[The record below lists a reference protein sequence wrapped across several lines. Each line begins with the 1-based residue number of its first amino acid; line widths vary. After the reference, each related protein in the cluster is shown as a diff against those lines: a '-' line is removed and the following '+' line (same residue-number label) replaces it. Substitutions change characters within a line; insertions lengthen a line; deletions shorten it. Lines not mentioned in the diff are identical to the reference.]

1 VKRRL
6 LGIHLWLFLAA
17 LGAQSGRAAEL
28 LIVVNKSD
36 DSASILDVNS
46 GAIRTTVPV
55 GHGPHE
61 AEVLARQA
69 VVAISN
75 YGSRED
81 AGRSLTL
88 IDAEKGSALGTI
100 DLGEGTRPHGMSSL
114 PNGQLLVTAE
124 GTKELLL
131 VDPSARRVI
140 TRFPT
145 SAEVSHM
152 VVHSPDA
159 KRAFV
164 ANIRS
169 GSLSAF
175 DLAAGKVIKDVST
188 GKGAEGVEISPDGKE
203 VWVTNR
209 AEDTVSVVDTKTLA
223 VIGTIK
229 LPTFPIR
236 VKITPDGRRAL
247 VSCAQSGDVVIVD
260 VAQRK
265 EFKRVPIGQQAVAGS
280 DQRLFS
286 SMGKSPAPVGLLIS
300 PDGKRA
306 WVASTNADVISE
318 INLESMTIVRRLTA
332 GKEPDGLAG
341 IFRSK

>member
-1 VKRRL
+1 MKRSL
-6 LGIHLWLFLAA
+6 LGIHLCLALAA
-17 LGAQSGRAAEL
+17 LGGRNGRAAEL

-36 DSASILDVNS
+36 DSATILDANS
-46 GAIRTTVPV
+46 GSVRATVPV
-55 GHGPHE
+55 GRGPHE
-61 AEVLARQA
+61 AEVLAHQT

-75 YGSRED
+75 YGSREN

-88 IDAEKGSALGTI
+88 IDAEKGSAVGTI
-100 DLGEGTRPHGMSSL
+100 DLGEGTRPHGLSSL

-131 VDPSARRVI
+131 VDPSARRVVA
-140 TRFPT
+140 RVPT
-145 SAEVSHM
+145 GAEVSHM

-169 GSLSAF
+169 GSITAV
-175 DLAAGKVIKDVST
+175 DLAAGRAIKDVST
-188 GKGAEGVEISPDGKE
+188 GKGSEGIEISPNGKE

-209 AEDTVSVVDTKTLA
+209 AEDTVSIVDSSTLA
-223 VIGTIK
+223 VVGTVK
-229 LPTFPIR
+229 LPKFPIR
-236 VKITPDGRRAL
+236 VKMTPDGRRAL
-247 VSCAQSGDVVIVD
+247 VSCAQSGDVVILD

-265 EFKRVPIGQQAVAGS
+265 ELKRVPIGQQAVAGS
-280 DQRLFS
+280 EQRLFS
-286 SMGKSPAPVGLLIS
+286 SMGNSPAPVGLLIS

-306 WVASTNADVISE
+306 WVASTNADVVSE
-318 INLESMTIVRRLTA
+318 LSLESMAIVRRLTA

-341 IFRSK
+341 IFRPK

>member
-17 LGAQSGRAAEL
+17 VGAQSGRAAEL

-36 DSASILDVNS
+36 DSASILDAGT

-61 AEVLARQA
+61 AEVLARQT

-75 YGSRED
+75 YGSREN

-131 VDPSARRVI
+131 VDPSARRVVA
-140 TRFPT
+140 RFPS

-152 VVHSPDA
+152 VVHSLDA

-175 DLAAGKVIKDVST
+175 DLTAGKVIKDVST
-188 GKGAEGVEISPDGKE
+188 GKGAEGIEISPDGKE

-223 VIGTIK
+223 VVGTIK

-247 VSCAQSGDVVIVD
+247 VSCAQSGDVVVVD

-265 EFKRVPIGQQAVAGS
+265 ELKRVPIGQQAVAGS
-280 DQRLFS
+280 EQRLFS
-286 SMGKSPAPVGLLIS
+286 SMGNSPAPVGLLIS

-306 WVASTNADVISE
+306 WVASTNADVVSE
-318 INLESMTIVRRLTA
+318 ISLESMAMVRRLTA

-341 IFRSK
+341 IFRPN